1 VTRFGQAETQLHTK
15 TFRIHNTEE
24 SVQFNKVV
32 DICVGFYDYFS
43 MDPRICFRTGCEHTL
58 GAMRQERE
66 TLLTLLEAFVYDPLV
81 DWTPGLAGI
90 NAL

>member
-1 VTRFGQAETQLHTK
+1 M
-15 TFRIHNTEE
+15 
-24 SVQFNKVV
+24 QFNKV
-32 DICVGFYDYFS
+32 DICVGFYDFFLW
-43 MDPRICFRTGCEHTL
+43 ILVTFFRTGCEHTL

-90 NAL
+90 NALS